1 MRVNSII
8 TTDYV
13 FSSYIFLNLSVKL
26 TVVFK
31 RIFGT
36 ACYAVIIV
44 ACYAYQSLSRCV
56 SPLGCCMCL
65 CFIVCGSVVCVCVW
79 QCCVCVCYGVIVC
92 VRVMD
97 VHQV

>member
-31 RIFGT
+31 RIFWHRLL
-36 ACYAVIIV
+36 CCNY
-44 ACYAYQSLSRCV
+44 CCLLCV
-56 SPLGCCMCL
+56 SV
-65 CFIVCGSVVCVCVW
+65 FVQVCVTTWLLYVFVFYCVW

>member
-44 ACYAYQSLSRCV
+44 VYYAYQSLSRCV

-65 CFIVCGSVVCVCVW
+65 CFIVCGSVVCVCV
-79 QCCVCVCYGVIVC
+79 CGSVVCVCVTV
-92 VRVMD
+92 
-97 VHQV
+97 